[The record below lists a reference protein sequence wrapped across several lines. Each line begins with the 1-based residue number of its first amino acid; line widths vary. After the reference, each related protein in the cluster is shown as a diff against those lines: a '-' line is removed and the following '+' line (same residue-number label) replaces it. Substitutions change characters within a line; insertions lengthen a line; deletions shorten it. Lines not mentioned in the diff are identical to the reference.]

1 MSGPLL
7 HQLKYG
13 WAFLKPALK
22 AFGRWFKKDQK
33 MVIFK
38 RKLCNI
44 IDIIILSSGYI
55 NIYVCIY
62 ILTFIV
68 EVSALLSYLLHSDY
82 KDNLLL

>member
-1 MSGPLL
+1 
-7 HQLKYG
+7 
-13 WAFLKPALK
+13 
-22 AFGRWFKKDQK
+22 

-68 EVSALLSYLLHSDY
+68 DVSALLSYLLHSDY